1 MTKENARQLAVTL
14 LTEELPRTYR
24 DAISLTRVLGYRY
37 LWIDAICIIQDD
49 EDDWEKESKN
59 IGEIFANAVCTLA
72 AVDAVSDS
80 SSTDSGLFLERKDP
94 LCVVK
99 LPVLLDNHSRSDIFI
114 QLQSTGFHSAID
126 ESTWNK
132 RGWVVQERILSR
144 RILYFTAEKLFWQ
157 CQTEILDEQN
167 TPLVDSSLQSK
178 IGLARELLLSD
189 LRTLS
194 EGIKPTSTPDDGGSL
209 GDEGEDEDDVR
220 YRDIEPRMFSQW
232 WKLIEYYSNSQLT
245 FAKDKMMAITGLF
258 EVVSQRIKVPQ
269 LCGTWGGSGRVFTS
283 ALLWRAKQDFLTP
296 YQDFRTNSWSWAAL
310 EGQVTFSA
318 PSSANADGEDFCFY
332 YTPMLQT
339 GFGMNFKCPRTERRS
354 HVEHRLKFYSPCFRT
369 RSSASDTTF
378 SSTEIYTSRLS
389 HLDGFPQL
397 GEGENIGDEILKCFE
412 FKEHCESFYKKCEEK
427 RDDHLPEQAR
437 ILLSQD
443 GTRVGWMAFDQDRDY
458 PDLLC
463 LSLVLQPSPQMASQ
477 EFQEL
482 KRSQQSTEITAKMIS
497 EAAVI
502 DVLALEQI
510 PIKELDL
517 PKNFFSEGSKHLYRR
532 VGRGRVVKKVY
543 NWKNVLGYFY

>member
-24 DAISLTRVLGYRY
+24 DAISLTRALGYRH

-59 IGEIFANAVCTLA
+59 MGGIFANAVCTLA

-132 RGWVVQERILSR
+132 RGRVVQERILSR

-157 CQTEILDEQN
+157 CQTEIIDEQN

-194 EGIKPTSTPDDGGSL
+194 EGIKPTSTPDDGGSWR
-209 GDEGEDEDDVR
+209 DEDENDVR

-232 WKLIEYYSNSQLT
+232 WKLIEYYNNSQLT

-269 LCGTWGGSGRVFTS
+269 LAAPGAEVGEYLHQHYSGERS
-283 ALLWRAKQDFLTP
+283 R
-296 YQDFRTNSWSWAAL
+296 
-310 EGQVTFSA
+310 TFSRHTKT
-318 PSSANADGEDFCFY
+318 S
-332 YTPMLQT
+332 
-339 GFGMNFKCPRTERRS
+339 ERI
-354 HVEHRLKFYSPCFRT
+354 HGHERL
-369 RSSASDTTF
+369 
-378 SSTEIYTSRLS
+378 
-389 HLDGFPQL
+389 
-397 GEGENIGDEILKCFE
+397 
-412 FKEHCESFYKKCEEK
+412 
-427 RDDHLPEQAR
+427 
-437 ILLSQD
+437 
-443 GTRVGWMAFDQDRDY
+443 
-458 PDLLC
+458 
-463 LSLVLQPSPQMASQ
+463 
-477 EFQEL
+477 
-482 KRSQQSTEITAKMIS
+482 
-497 EAAVI
+497 
-502 DVLALEQI
+502 
-510 PIKELDL
+510 
-517 PKNFFSEGSKHLYRR
+517 
-532 VGRGRVVKKVY
+532 
-543 NWKNVLGYFY
+543 